1 MKRRTTVLT
10 MIPTLL
16 SQASNDPALA
26 TGQPVTPRDFWL
38 PQGASTVA
46 PEIDWVFHFINYIN
60 YFFFFL
66 VVGLMFWFMWRY
78 RQRGRE
84 VYARGPSHNTML
96 ELGWTI
102 IPTIIVVVIFFMGFK
117 GFVSLKTPPE
127 NSYQIDVTAAK
138 WYWKFKYP
146 NGATSDDLYVPAGR
160 PVKLVMRSEDVLHSL
175 YIRDFRV
182 KQDVVPG
189 RYSSL
194 WFQAD
199 NPTGKNEKGEDAFH
213 WLFCTEFCGTGH
225 SDMNRK
231 VFVLPEAE
239 FDRWVVEQGRWL
251 DKVDDRDLW
260 WKAGPQLYRAC
271 ASCHTLDGSVGTG
284 PSWGDYDGTG
294 DVWARTKPGSTHKI
308 DGGKNLGDIIGPGKE
323 YETPEGYLRE
333 SILNPGKHLVDPY
346 GNVMPTFKGQLSDRG
361 IQALIDMMKNLDKF
375 NKDGTVK
382 ADAIPQAAGGAA
394 GDAAK

>member
-1 MKRRTTVLT
+1 
-10 MIPTLL
+10 MIPTILL
-16 SQASNDPALA
+16 QTSTDAALSK
-26 TGQPVTPRDFWL
+26 TQGVTPRTFWL
-38 PQGASTVA
+38 PEGASTIA
-46 PEIDWVFHFINYIN
+46 PELDWVFNFINYIN

-66 VVGLMFWFMWRY
+66 VVGIMCYFAWRY

-84 VYARGPSHNTML
+84 VYARGPNHHTVL
-96 ELGWTI
+96 EVGWTVL
-102 IPTIIVVVIFFMGFK
+102 PTLIVVVIFFMGFK
-117 GFVSLKTPPE
+117 GFVSAKTAPE
-127 NSYQIDVTAAK
+127 NAYQIDVTALK
-138 WYWKFKYP
+138 WAWKFKYP
-146 NGATSDDLYVPAGR
+146 NGAQSDDLYVPAGR

-199 NPTGKNEKGEDAFH
+199 NPTGKNEKGEDNFH
-213 WLFCTEFCGTGH
+213 HLFCTEFCGTFH
-225 SDMNRK
+225 SNMNRK
-231 VFVLPEAE
+231 VFVLSQDE
-239 FDRWVVEQGRWL
+239 FDGWLGEQARWL
-251 DKVDDRDLW
+251 DKIDDSELW
-260 WKAGPQLYRAC
+260 WKAGPKLFVAC
-271 ASCHTLDGSVGTG
+271 KTCHTLDGSVGTG
-284 PSWGDYDGTG
+284 PSWGNYDGTG
-294 DVWARTKPGSTHKI
+294 NIWERTKSGSTHKI

-323 YETPEGYLRE
+323 HETPDGYLRE

-382 ADAIPQAAGGAA
+382 PEAIPQTAGGAA
-394 GDAAK
+394 GVAAK

>member
-1 MKRRTTVLT
+1 

-16 SQASNDPALA
+16 SQATNDPALGA
-26 TGQPVTPRDFWL
+26 GLPVTPKTFWL
-38 PQGASTVA
+38 PEGASTIA
-46 PEIDWVFHFINYIN
+46 PEIDWIFNFINYIN
-60 YFFFFL
+60 YFFFVL
-66 VVGLMFWFMWRY
+66 VVGIMFVFMWKY

-84 VYARGPSHNTML
+84 VYARGPNHHTML

-102 IPTIIVVVIFFMGFK
+102 IPTIIVVFIFFIGFK
-117 GFVSLKTPPE
+117 GFIIAKTVPD
-127 NSYQIDVTAAK
+127 NAYQIDVTAAK

-160 PVKLVMRSEDVLHSL
+160 PVKLVLRSEDVLHSF

-189 RYSSL
+189 RYTSL

-199 NPTGKNEKGEDAFH
+199 NPTEGEDFH
-213 WLFCTEFCGTGH
+213 HIFCTEFCGTGH

-231 VFVLPEAE
+231 VFVLPETE
-239 FDRWVVEQGRWL
+239 FDNWVVEQGRWL
-251 DKVDDRDLW
+251 DKVSDEDLW

-284 PSWGDYDGTG
+284 PSWGNYEGNG
-294 DVWARTKPGSTHKI
+294 NVWERTKAGSTHKI

-382 ADAIPQAAGGAA
+382 PDAIPNAGGAA
-394 GDAAK
+394 GAAK

>member
-1 MKRRTTVLT
+1 
-10 MIPTLL
+10 
-16 SQASNDPALA
+16 
-26 TGQPVTPRDFWL
+26 
-38 PQGASTVA
+38 
-46 PEIDWVFHFINYIN
+46 
-60 YFFFFL
+60 
-66 VVGLMFWFMWRY
+66 MF
-78 RQRGRE
+78 
-84 VYARGPSHNTML
+84 
-96 ELGWTI
+96 
-102 IPTIIVVVIFFMGFK
+102 IFFIGFK
-117 GFVSLKTPPE
+117 GFIIAKTVPD
-127 NSYQIDVTAAK
+127 NAYQIDVTAAK

-160 PVKLVMRSEDVLHSL
+160 PVKLVMRSEDVLHSF

-189 RYSSL
+189 RYTSL

-199 NPTGKNEKGEDAFH
+199 NPTEGQDFH
-213 WLFCTEFCGTGH
+213 HIFCTEFCGTGH

-231 VFVLPEAE
+231 VFVLPETE
-239 FDRWVVEQGRWL
+239 FDNWVVEQGRWL
-251 DKVDDRDLW
+251 DKVSDDDLW

-284 PSWGDYDGTG
+284 PSWGNYDGTG
-294 DVWARTKPGSTHKI
+294 NVWERSKAGSTHKI
-308 DGGKNLGDIIGPGKE
+308 DGGKNLGDIIGTGKE

-382 ADAIPQAAGGAA
+382 PDAIPNAGGAA
-394 GDAAK
+394 GAAK